1 MAVAG
6 VPCHL
11 PALAPVGCSD
21 IASLLTGDTSPETI
35 LEEVSDKPKLRPS
48 TKSRDS
54 SKLPHGEKGR
64 LRETDQDEG
73 DEETG

>member
-6 VPCHL
+6 VPHHL
-11 PALAPVGCSD
+11 PAPAPVGRSD
-21 IASLLTGDTSPETI
+21 TASLLTGDASPETI

-48 TKSRDS
+48 MKSRDS
-54 SKLPHGEKGR
+54 SKLPHSEKGQ